1 MHTKRIYGLVES
13 VQVSFST
20 WAAMIGTQVVTIGT
34 QSLILGLNESYFAN
48 CSSRV
53 VMIVIKWGFIGLFE
67 SY

>member
-1 MHTKRIYGLVES
+1 MHTKIINGLVES

-34 QSLILGLNESYFAN
+34 QSLILGNESYFAN
-48 CSSRV
+48 CSSQV
-53 VMIVIKWGFIGLFE
+53 VMIDIKWGIIGLFE

>member
-1 MHTKRIYGLVES
+1 MEHYRVLTTLR
-13 VQVSFST
+13 F
-20 WAAMIGTQVVTIGT
+20 IGTQVVRIGT

-53 VMIVIKWGFIGLFE
+53 VMIDIKWGFIGLFE